1 MDPHQGRRKRERPRG
16 SANMT
21 KSEGWV
27 EASGN
32 RRSEDIENI
41 LMYPPNHTILT
52 IIFKTEIIIF
62 KRRSPISY

>member
-1 MDPHQGRRKRERPRG
+1 
-16 SANMT
+16 MT

-27 EASGN
+27 EVSGN
-32 RRSEDIENI
+32 SRPEDIENI